1 MLNFALAKVPNHEYY
16 GKRVQNCPRGTNLE
30 SKQRGEQV
38 SMLRY
43 NNNIPHVQTHK
54 LFFFSGN
61 KGKFRIHEKI
71 LVLRGF

>member
-54 LFFFSGN
+54 LFFFLGT
-61 KGKFRIHEKI
+61 KGS
-71 LVLRGF
+71 LGFMKKY